1 MKYWDS
7 PDADHEGTVKKGT
20 VCETE
25 FGVAI
30 KMVFTDM
37 ERYPQYIKLKLYT
50 LYNSI
55 SVKKIKPCVCV
66 YRESFWKIQIKIL
79 LVIFL

>member
-1 MKYWDS
+1 M
-7 PDADHEGTVKKGT
+7 VKKGT
-20 VCETE
+20 VYEME

-37 ERYPQYIKLKLYT
+37 ERYLRYIKLKLYT

-55 SVKKIKPCVCV
+55 SVKKIKPYLCV
-66 YRESFWKIQIKIL
+66 YRE
-79 LVIFL
+79 